1 MLEKSILEQITKE
14 FNLNKKQINIIYQD
28 WIRYIE
34 DKIRN
39 TDYNEC
45 KELLGFTIPYVG
57 KLYVNK
63 NKLFY
68 INKNKENKNGRT
80 ECKENTAKS

>member
-14 FNLNKKQINIIYQD
+14 FNLNKKQVNIIYQD

-39 TDYNEC
+39 TDYNEY
-45 KELLGFTIPYVG
+45 KELLGFTIPYIG

-68 INKNKENKNGRT
+68 INKNKENKNGRI
-80 ECKENTAKS
+80 ERKENTAKS